1 MLSIRKKRLIKI
13 VFTCLISIVLLFCAG
28 IIGYMNGVNQAP
40 AQTQSQN
47 IAQAKETTADPYV
60 YVSPSGEKYH
70 KKTCQFISGR
80 RLKSYTREDAE
91 RKGYEAC
98 ASCNP

>member
-28 IIGYMNGVNQAP
+28 TIGYMIGINQAP
-40 AQTQSQN
+40 VHTQSQN
-47 IAQAKETTADPYV
+47 IAQAAETTADSYV
-60 YVSPSGEKYH
+60 YVSPSGKKYH
-70 KKTCQFISGR
+70 KKTCQFISGKN
-80 RLKSYTREDAE
+80 LKSYTREDAE